1 MIHTEII
8 DKVPL
13 LKGMITPLDL
23 PNLEI
28 QDFALDFICS
38 DWEKNQNIEI
48 SFFSR
53 ENIIL
58 MQISFAI
65 YISVNF
71 I

>member
-48 SFFSR
+48 SFF
-53 ENIIL
+53 
-58 MQISFAI
+58 F
-65 YISVNF
+65 
-71 I
+71 